1 MSIGKLA
8 VPVQQQVE
16 ELAAVTGIARRLV
29 HVLWALYHLV
39 VHLSGLRV
47 ARTGTV
53 EGRQTMVMD
62 GILIVS
68 VESEASRELQSLGDE
83 AQILLQCD
91 IGLNGV
97 LPLVV
102 VTCLR
107 RADPRVDVVFVQR
120 VVGDTIALLGTID
133 RLGGI
138 VAVAVHERCRQSIVA
153 EELSPHFVVA
163 DAWRVALV
171 QVAADTKFQQGGLGD
186 VDVDVH
192 AVVPALVVGI
202 GAVLVLQ
209 RLVGLV
215 HTFILGVGH

>member
-29 HVLWALYHLV
+29 HILRALYHLV

-53 EGRQTMVMD
+53 ESRQTMVMD

-68 VESEASRELQSLGDE
+68 VESEASRKLQSLGDE

-102 VTCLR
+102 VTGLR
-107 RADPRVDVVFVQR
+107 RADPRVDVVFIQR

-163 DAWRVALV
+163 DARRVALV
-171 QVAADTKFQQGGLGD
+171 QVAADAKFQQGGLGD

>member
-1 MSIGKLA
+1 MSLGKLA

-29 HVLWALYHLV
+29 HILRALYHLV

-68 VESEASRELQSLGDE
+68 VESEASRKLQSLGDE

-102 VTCLR
+102 VTGLR
-107 RADPRVDVVFVQR
+107 RADPRVDVVFIQR